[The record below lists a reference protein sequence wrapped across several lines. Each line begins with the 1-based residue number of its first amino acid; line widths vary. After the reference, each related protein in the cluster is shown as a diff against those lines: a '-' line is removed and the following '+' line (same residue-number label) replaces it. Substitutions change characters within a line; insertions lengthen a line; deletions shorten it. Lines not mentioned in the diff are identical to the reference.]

1 LKTIVFDFETYFDK
15 DYSLSKMTPME
26 YIMDRRFKAMLI
38 GWKVNNGPVQTKEL
52 GVGSDDEVRKI
63 FSGEFRAVC
72 HNAQFDCSILAWRYG
87 IVPTEMFCTMM
98 GARAHITPF
107 SHSMS
112 LDKVSKYI
120 QKELYS
126 KMGGQGA
133 PPPFLTKGNALANM
147 SGRTLFDLS
156 DAELAEYKDYCA
168 MDVELCDMLYK
179 VEREQLL
186 PTDIRMLHLTIRK
199 MVVPQLHVDTQKLE
213 DQALAI
219 RYEKMR
225 LLNRTGMSDRKTLM
239 SNQLFAAALRDLGVE
254 PPMKIS
260 PRTGKSTYAFAKTDQ
275 VMKDLLEDP
284 PSGAVAALVAARMGH
299 KSTIEETRIQRLLD
313 VSGAFKTPVLPFP
326 LMWFGAHTGRL
337 SGAAKINLQNLQR
350 GSVVREAI
358 VPPPGYKLVVADLS
372 QIEARI
378 LASLAGEDRLVSAF
392 ANGEDVYSLFA
403 SKLYK
408 RTITA
413 EDDPAERFVGK
424 TAILGLGYGCGA
436 EKFRE
441 MVCGNLGKGAMT
453 LDEAQV
459 VVSTYRTSYSG
470 IPHLW
475 TKADNAIRFIYGGI
489 ERDHGF
495 GKTDGNNTYI
505 TVLGGRRIYYPEL
518 MRDQTGQWTY
528 TNNNGVKGIK
538 LYGGKMIENAVQAIA
553 QMVIQ
558 HAELL
563 IDRAA
568 SHLGIYAAGQA
579 HDELIFCVEESRAE
593 LMGKLLRKA
602 MTTVPKW
609 YPYALPLE
617 CKVYIVDNYRQAK

>member
-15 DYSLSKMTPME
+15 DYSLRKLTPME
-26 YIMDRRFKAMLI
+26 YIMDPRFKAMLI
-38 GWKVNNGPVQTKEL
+38 GWKVDDGPVQTKEL
-52 GVGSDDEVRKI
+52 GVGSEEEVRKI

-112 LDKVSKYI
+112 LDKASRYI
-120 QKELYS
+120 QTELYR
-126 KMGGQGA
+126 KMGGDTEA
-133 PPPFLTKGNALANM
+133 PVKKGNALANM
-147 SGRTLFDLS
+147 SGRTLFDLT
-156 DAELAEYKDYCA
+156 DAELAEYKAYCA
-168 MDVELCDMLYK
+168 TDVELCDMLYK

-186 PTDIRMLHLTIRK
+186 PSDIRMLHLTIRK

-219 RYEKMR
+219 QYEKKR
-225 LLNRTGMSDRKTLM
+225 LLARTGMSDRKTLM
-239 SNQLFAAALRDLGVE
+239 SNQLFAAALTDLGVD

-260 PRTGKSTYAFAKTDQ
+260 PTTGKSIYAFAKTDQ
-275 VMKDLLEDP
+275 AMKDLLENP
-284 PSGAVAALVAARMGH
+284 PSGAVGALVAARLGH

-313 VSGAFKTPVLPFP
+313 VSQSFKTPVLPFP

-358 VPPPGYKLVVADLS
+358 VPPPGYKLVVGDLS

-378 LASLAGEDRLVSAF
+378 LASLAGETHLTEAF
-392 ANGEDVYSLFA
+392 GTGQDVYAQFA
-403 SKLYK
+403 SRLYK
-408 RTITA
+408 RPITA
-413 EDDPAERFVGK
+413 ENDPAERFVGK

-441 MVCGNLGKGAMT
+441 MVCSNLGKGAMSI
-453 LDEAQV
+453 DEAQT
-459 VVSTYRTSYSG
+459 VVSTYRAAYSG
-470 IPHLW
+470 IRHLW
-475 TKADNAIRFIYGGI
+475 TQADTAIRFIYSGVNR
-489 ERDHGF
+489 EFNFGF
-495 GKTDGNNTYI
+495 TCNDGPYI
-505 TVLGGRRIYYPEL
+505 TVFGGRRIYYPNLE
-518 MRDQTGQWTY
+518 MDPVGQWTY
-528 TNNNGVKGIK
+528 TNNSGVAGTK
-538 LYGGKMIENAVQAIA
+538 LYGGKLIENVVQAIA
-553 QMVIQ
+553 QMIIQ
-558 HAELL
+558 HVELL

-579 HDELIFCVEESRAE
+579 HDELIYCVEESRAE
-593 LMGKLLRKA
+593 LMAELLRKA

-609 YPYALPLE
+609 YPYTLPLE
-617 CKVYIVDNYRQAK
+617 CTLHITDNYRQAK